1 MQYTSESVN
10 KTFYLVIFPSKT
22 YMLFDQD
29 MKKLPIYIGINRQGL
44 TNELRKIRDVATKE
58 TKLKVYTIDNNDN
71 FKLNTQPN
79 EFNLIIPA
87 K

>member
-1 MQYTSESVN
+1 
-10 KTFYLVIFPSKT
+10 
-22 YMLFDQD
+22 MLFDQD
-29 MKKLPIYIGINRQGL
+29 MKKLPLFIGINRQGL
-44 TNELRKIRDVATKE
+44 INELRKIRDVATKE
-58 TKLKVYTIDNNDN
+58 TKLKVYTIDNDN